1 MQSALHSMGPKR
13 QAILKTL
20 LFAGW
25 NMNVS
30 LSSEVDDLFVLE
42 KFPLR
47 ISLFANNAVR
57 LHRLPGGQGDGDTKL
72 LAKANLHRVFY
83 AHRKHYV
90 IHVKFNTYQQYTI
103 NVRHPETY
111 KKETTFDLDQHL
123 RRAHTYLL
131 HYVATQGTTPK
142 MSAFRFWM
150 QKEFKLSD
158 QPGDFIYRAGVGRFW
173 TGRKWERGT
182 NVIPFKREKKAPVR
196 PDQTDE
202 GGETTPN
209 EETEA

>member
-1 MQSALHSMGPKR
+1 MQSAKHSMGPKR
-13 QAILKTL
+13 LAILKTL

-25 NMNVS
+25 APNVS
-30 LSSEVDDLFVLE
+30 LSSEVDDLIVLE

-47 ISLFANNAVR
+47 ISLFENNAVR
-57 LHRLPGGQGDGDTKL
+57 LHRLYPASDNKL
-72 LAKANLHRVFY
+72 LAKANLHRVVY

-90 IHVKFNTYQQYTI
+90 IHVIFNTYQQYTI

-131 HYVATQGTTPK
+131 HYVATKGTTPK
-142 MSAFRFWM
+142 MSAFRAWM

-158 QPGDFIYRAGVGRFW
+158 APVGFIYHAGLGRFW

-182 NVIPFKREKKAPVR
+182 NVIPFKKEKKAAHR
-196 PDQTDE
+196 PGETDE
-202 GGETTPN
+202 SGETTPN
-209 EETEA
+209 EETQE